1 MTRSLTS
8 VPSGSFQINELINE
22 LTDLDNIQ
30 TGVVKDLAIEV
41 GLAKANQ
48 GQVIFSLIVPTYN
61 ESKNVERLV
70 EILTRLLDEYF
81 DRKFDRNDRNFVS
94 ESEQKSSN
102 NPNNLNKCYE
112 LIIVDDDSPDLTWQV
127 SLDLMPRYPNLRV
140 MRRQGEKGLSTAVIR
155 GWQAA
160 QGRILGVIDGD
171 LQHPPETLT
180 QMLDAML
187 DGVDL
192 VVASRHVA
200 GGGVSD
206 WGFLRRMLSRGAQM
220 LGLLILPNVIGRVSD
235 PMSGYF
241 MVRRTAIANCPMNPL
256 GYKILIEVLGR
267 GNIQAVAEVGYVFQE
282 RQEGESKVTW
292 RQYVH
297 YILHLLRLRSRGRIT
312 KIRKKLH
319 QEIHQKLHQKLRF
332 PAKRFLK
339 FGLVGFSGVFV
350 DMAIFY
356 LLSDAS
362 TLAWGLTRSKVIAA
376 EVAVL
381 NNFLWNDLWTFRDLA
396 QQQFGW
402 KKLIKR
408 FVKFNLICLLG
419 IGLNLII
426 LNLLFNYFG
435 VNKYIANLIAI
446 AIVTIWNFWFN
457 LKLSWRVTETD
468 K

>member
-1 MTRSLTS
+1 MSYSLIP
-8 VPSGSFQINELINE
+8 VPSGSFQVNELLFSEEI
-22 LTDLDNIQ
+22 
-30 TGVVKDLAIEV
+30 IESNV
-41 GLAKANQ
+41 GQDSQHQKQ
-48 GQVIFSLIVPTYN
+48 SVSFSLIVPTYN
-61 ESKNVERLV
+61 ESKNLAKLV
-70 EILTRLLDEYF
+70 EILTQLLNNYF
-81 DRKFDRNDRNFVS
+81 NDN
-94 ESEQKSSN
+94 
-102 NPNNLNKCYE
+102 YE

-127 SLDLMPRYPNLRV
+127 GLDLLPNYPQLRV

-155 GWQAA
+155 GWQASK
-160 QGRILGVIDGD
+160 GENLGVIDGD
-171 LQHPPETLT
+171 LQHPPETLLK
-180 QMLDAML
+180 MLDEMTKGA
-187 DGVDL
+187 DL
-192 VVASRHVA
+192 VVASRHVE

-206 WGFLRRMLSRGAQM
+206 WGFIRRFLSRGAQM

-241 MVRRTAIANCPMNPL
+241 MVRRSAIANYPMNPL

-267 GNIQAVAEVGYVFQE
+267 GNIANVAEVGYVFQE

-292 RQYVH
+292 RQYVD

-312 KIRKKLH
+312 KLR
-319 QEIHQKLHQKLRF
+319 EKLRV
-332 PAKRFLK
+332 PVKRFLK

-362 TLAWGLTRSKVIAA
+362 TLGWGITRSKVIAA

-396 QQQFGW
+396 EQQSGW
-402 KKLIKR
+402 RKLIKR
-408 FVKFNLICLLG
+408 LVKFNLICLVG

-426 LNLLFNYFG
+426 LNLLYNYFG
-435 VNKYIANLIAI
+435 VNKYVANLIAI

-457 LKLSWRVTETD
+457 LKLSWRVTQT

>member
-1 MTRSLTS
+1 MSYSLIP
-8 VPSGSFQINELINE
+8 VPSGSFQVNELLFSEEMIEPNVDQA
-22 LTDLDNIQ
+22 LQKQN
-30 TGVVKDLAIEV
+30 LAV
-41 GLAKANQ
+41 N
-48 GQVIFSLIVPTYN
+48 FSLVVPTYN
-61 ESKNVERLV
+61 ESKNLSKLV
-70 EILTRLLDEYF
+70 EILTQILNDYF
-81 DRKFDRNDRNFVS
+81 NDN
-94 ESEQKSSN
+94 
-102 NPNNLNKCYE
+102 YE

-127 SLDLMPRYPNLRV
+127 GLDLMPNYPQLRV

-155 GWQAA
+155 GWQAS
-160 QGRILGVIDGD
+160 QGEILGVIDGD
-171 LQHPPETLT
+171 LQHPPETLLK
-180 QMLDAML
+180 MLDEITKGA
-187 DGVDL
+187 DL
-192 VVASRHVA
+192 VVASRHIE

-206 WGFLRRMLSRGAQM
+206 WGFVRRLLSRGAQM
-220 LGLLILPNVIGRVSD
+220 LGLLILPSVIGRVSD

-241 MVRRTAIANCPMNPL
+241 LVRRSAIANCPMNPL

-267 GNIQAVAEVGYVFQE
+267 GNIGSVAEVGYIFQE

-292 RQYVH
+292 RQYVD

-312 KIRKKLH
+312 KLR
-319 QEIHQKLHQKLRF
+319 EKLRV
-332 PAKRFLK
+332 PVKRFFK

-362 TLAWGLTRSKVIAA
+362 TLGWGLTRSKVIAA

-396 QQQFGW
+396 EQQSGRR
-402 KKLIKR
+402 KLIKR

-426 LNLLFNYFG
+426 LNLLYNYFG
-435 VNKYIANLIAI
+435 INKYIANLIAI

-457 LKLSWRVTETD
+457 LKLSWRVTQT